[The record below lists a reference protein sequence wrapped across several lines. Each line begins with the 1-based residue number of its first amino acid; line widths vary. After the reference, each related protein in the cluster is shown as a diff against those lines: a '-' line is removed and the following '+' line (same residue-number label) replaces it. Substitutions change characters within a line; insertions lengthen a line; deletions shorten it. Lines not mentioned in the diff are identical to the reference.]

1 MSSEEIYKVSEQR
14 SRNMSAIKS
23 KNTKPEIKVRKV
35 LHSMGYRF
43 RLHRKDLPGSPDI
56 VLPKYKTVIFVH
68 GCFWHRHENCKY
80 ATTPKTRKEFWEKRA
95 SLGLVLSQPFQE
107 FLEFENEL
115 QGPTFTQRST
125 NAFQSR
131 NLALSFSYRFGKL
144 DFNNQRNRP
153 GRSRINNNDT
163 KGGQSNSEFN

>member
-1 MSSEEIYKVSEQR
+1 MGSEVIHKVSEQR

-43 RLHRKDLPGSPDI
+43 RLHSKDLPGSPDI

-80 ATTPKTRKEFWEKRA
+80 ASTPKTRKEFWNKKFTENKKRDSEIQEKIKILDWR
-95 SLGLVLSQPFQE
+95 SVVIWE
-107 FLEFENEL
+107 CETKNMENL
-115 QGPTFTQRST
+115 RDKIIDV
-125 NAFQSR
+125 
-131 NLALSFSYRFGKL
+131 FS
-144 DFNNQRNRP
+144 
-153 GRSRINNNDT
+153 
-163 KGGQSNSEFN
+163 

>member
-1 MSSEEIYKVSEQR
+1 MSSEVLHKVSERR

-23 KNTKPEIKVRKV
+23 KNTKPEIAVRKL

-80 ATTPKTRKEFWEKRA
+80 ASTPKTRQEFWEAKFRENINRDK
-95 SLGLVLSQPFQE
+95 LNQENLSSKGWKIIIVWECEIKDKDFDLNRL
-107 FLEFENEL
+107 FKNEI
-115 QGPTFTQRST
+115 
-125 NAFQSR
+125 
-131 NLALSFSYRFGKL
+131 K
-144 DFNNQRNRP
+144 
-153 GRSRINNNDT
+153 
-163 KGGQSNSEFN
+163 

>member
-1 MSSEEIYKVSEQR
+1 MHKVSEQR

-23 KNTKPEIKVRKV
+23 KNTKPEIAVRKL

-80 ATTPKTRKEFWEKRA
+80 ATTPKTRKEFWEKKFRENINRDNLNQA
-95 SLGLVLSQPFQE
+95 NLSLKGWKIIIIWECQLK
-107 FLEFENEL
+107 
-115 QGPTFTQRST
+115 GDKK
-125 NAFQSR
+125 
-131 NLALSFSYRFGKL
+131 KL
-144 DFNNQRNRP
+144 IRDLLPN
-153 GRSRINNNDT
+153 
-163 KGGQSNSEFN
+163 

>member
-1 MSSEEIYKVSEQR
+1 MSSEVIHKVSEQR

-43 RLHRKDLPGSPDI
+43 RLHSKDLPGSPDI

-80 ATTPKTRKEFWEKRA
+80 ASTPKTRKEFWNKKFKENIKRDLEIQDKIKN
-95 SLGLVLSQPFQE
+95 LGWRSVVIWE
-107 FLEFENEL
+107 CETKNIENL
-115 QGPTFTQRST
+115 RD
-125 NAFQSR
+125 
-131 NLALSFSYRFGKL
+131 KII
-144 DFNNQRNRP
+144 DVFN
-153 GRSRINNNDT
+153 
-163 KGGQSNSEFN
+163 

>member
-1 MSSEEIYKVSEQR
+1 MSSEVIHKVSEQR

-43 RLHRKDLPGSPDI
+43 RLHSKDLPGSPDI

-80 ATTPKTRKEFWEKRA
+80 ASTPKTRKEFWNKKFTENKKRDSEIQEKIKILDWR
-95 SLGLVLSQPFQE
+95 SVVIWECETKNIENLREKIIDVL
-107 FLEFENEL
+107 N
-115 QGPTFTQRST
+115 
-125 NAFQSR
+125 
-131 NLALSFSYRFGKL
+131 
-144 DFNNQRNRP
+144 
-153 GRSRINNNDT
+153 
-163 KGGQSNSEFN
+163 

>member
-1 MSSEEIYKVSEQR
+1 MSREVLHKVSEQR

-23 KNTKPEIKVRKV
+23 KNTKPEIAVRKL

-80 ATTPKTRKEFWEKRA
+80 ASTPKTRKEFWENKFNKNIKRDKNNLKELKNLNWKVLVIWECELN
-95 SLGLVLSQPFQE
+95 SLQE
-107 FLEFENEL
+107 II
-115 QGPTFTQRST
+115 TQ
-125 NAFQSR
+125 N
-131 NLALSFSYRFGKL
+131 
-144 DFNNQRNRP
+144 
-153 GRSRINNNDT
+153 INI
-163 KGGQSNSEFN
+163 

>member
-1 MSSEEIYKVSEQR
+1 MSSEVIHKVSEQR

-43 RLHRKDLPGSPDI
+43 RLYRKDLPGSPDI

-80 ATTPKTRKEFWEKRA
+80 ASTPKTRQEFWEAKFRENINRDK
-95 SLGLVLSQPFQE
+95 LKQENLSSKGWKIIVVWECEINDKDFDLSRL
-107 FLEFENEL
+107 FKNEI
-115 QGPTFTQRST
+115 
-125 NAFQSR
+125 
-131 NLALSFSYRFGKL
+131 K
-144 DFNNQRNRP
+144 
-153 GRSRINNNDT
+153 
-163 KGGQSNSEFN
+163 

>member
-1 MSSEEIYKVSEQR
+1 MIHKVSEQR

-23 KNTKPEIKVRKV
+23 KNTKPEIKVRKI

-80 ATTPKTRKEFWEKRA
+80 ASTPKTRAEFWESKFAGNIKRDKINQTNLVK
-95 SLGLVLSQPFQE
+95 LGWKILIVWECDLKKTHYLKDLFLS
-107 FLEFENEL
+107 
-115 QGPTFTQRST
+115 
-125 NAFQSR
+125 
-131 NLALSFSYRFGKL
+131 
-144 DFNNQRNRP
+144 
-153 GRSRINNNDT
+153 IN
-163 KGGQSNSEFN
+163 K

>member
-1 MSSEEIYKVSEQR
+1 MTGISEQR

-23 KNTKPEIKVRKV
+23 KNTKPEIAVRKL

-80 ATTPKTRKEFWEKRA
+80 ASTPKTRQEFWEAKFRENIKRDK
-95 SLGLVLSQPFQE
+95 LNQENLSSKGWKIIIVWECEIKDKDFDLNRL
-107 FLEFENEL
+107 FKNEI
-115 QGPTFTQRST
+115 
-125 NAFQSR
+125 
-131 NLALSFSYRFGKL
+131 K
-144 DFNNQRNRP
+144 
-153 GRSRINNNDT
+153 
-163 KGGQSNSEFN
+163 

>member
-1 MSSEEIYKVSEQR
+1 MSREVLHEVSEQR

-23 KNTKPEIKVRKV
+23 KNTKPEIAVRKL

-80 ATTPKTRKEFWEKRA
+80 ASTPKTRKEFWESKFKANVKRDKEIEEKIKNIGWQ
-95 SLGLVLSQPFQE
+95 SSVIWECELKDIDNLRDKIIDIFGGE
-107 FLEFENEL
+107 F
-115 QGPTFTQRST
+115 
-125 NAFQSR
+125 
-131 NLALSFSYRFGKL
+131 
-144 DFNNQRNRP
+144 
-153 GRSRINNNDT
+153 
-163 KGGQSNSEFN
+163 

>member
-1 MSSEEIYKVSEQR
+1 MSSEVKHEVSEQR

-23 KNTKPEIKVRKV
+23 KNTKPEIAVRKL

-80 ATTPKTRKEFWEKRA
+80 STTPKTRREFWENKFKVNLKRDLEIQEKIKNIGWQ
-95 SLGLVLSQPFQE
+95 SLVIWECQLKGDIKKVKKLFSQIE
-107 FLEFENEL
+107 IDLIKFET
-115 QGPTFTQRST
+115 GT
-125 NAFQSR
+125 
-131 NLALSFSYRFGKL
+131 
-144 DFNNQRNRP
+144 
-153 GRSRINNNDT
+153 
-163 KGGQSNSEFN
+163 

>member
-23 KNTKPEIKVRKV
+23 KNTKPEIKVRKI

-43 RLHRKDLPGSPDI
+43 RLHSKDLPGSPDI

-80 ATTPKTRKEFWEKRA
+80 ASTPKTRKEFWNKKFKENIKRD
-95 SLGLVLSQPFQE
+95 
-107 FLEFENEL
+107 LEIQDKIKNLDWRSVVIWECETKNIENL
-115 QGPTFTQRST
+115 RD
-125 NAFQSR
+125 
-131 NLALSFSYRFGKL
+131 KII
-144 DFNNQRNRP
+144 DVFN
-153 GRSRINNNDT
+153 
-163 KGGQSNSEFN
+163 

>member
-1 MSSEEIYKVSEQR
+1 MSSEVIHEVSEQR

-56 VLPKYKTVIFVH
+56 VLPKYKTVIFVP

-80 ATTPKTRKEFWEKRA
+80 ASTPKTRQEFWEAKFRENINRDK
-95 SLGLVLSQPFQE
+95 LNQENLSSKGWKIIIVWE
-107 FLEFENEL
+107 CEIKDKDFELNKFFKNEI
-115 QGPTFTQRST
+115 
-125 NAFQSR
+125 
-131 NLALSFSYRFGKL
+131 K
-144 DFNNQRNRP
+144 
-153 GRSRINNNDT
+153 
-163 KGGQSNSEFN
+163 

>member
-1 MSSEEIYKVSEQR
+1 MSSEVVHKVSEQR

-43 RLHRKDLPGSPDI
+43 RLHSKDLPGSPDI

-80 ATTPKTRKEFWEKRA
+80 ASIPKTRQEFWNKKFKENIKRD
-95 SLGLVLSQPFQE
+95 SEIQDKIKNLDWLSVVIWECETKNIENLRKKIIDVL
-107 FLEFENEL
+107 
-115 QGPTFTQRST
+115 R
-125 NAFQSR
+125 
-131 NLALSFSYRFGKL
+131 
-144 DFNNQRNRP
+144 
-153 GRSRINNNDT
+153 
-163 KGGQSNSEFN
+163 

>member
-43 RLHRKDLPGSPDI
+43 RLHSKDLPGSPDI

-80 ATTPKTRKEFWEKRA
+80 ASTPKTRQEFWNKKFNENILRDKKNLEILS
-95 SLGLVLSQPFQE
+95 SLGWKIIIIWE
-107 FLEFENEL
+107 CEIRNKKINLEQNFKNVIKK
-115 QGPTFTQRST
+115 R
-125 NAFQSR
+125 
-131 NLALSFSYRFGKL
+131 
-144 DFNNQRNRP
+144 
-153 GRSRINNNDT
+153 
-163 KGGQSNSEFN
+163 

>member
-23 KNTKPEIKVRKV
+23 KNTKPEIKVRKL

-43 RLHRKDLPGSPDI
+43 RLHSKDLPGSPDI

-80 ATTPKTRKEFWEKRA
+80 ASTPKTRKEFWNKKFTENKKRDSEIQEKIKILDWR
-95 SLGLVLSQPFQE
+95 SVVIWE
-107 FLEFENEL
+107 CETKNIENL
-115 QGPTFTQRST
+115 RD
-125 NAFQSR
+125 
-131 NLALSFSYRFGKL
+131 KII
-144 DFNNQRNRP
+144 DVFN
-153 GRSRINNNDT
+153 
-163 KGGQSNSEFN
+163 